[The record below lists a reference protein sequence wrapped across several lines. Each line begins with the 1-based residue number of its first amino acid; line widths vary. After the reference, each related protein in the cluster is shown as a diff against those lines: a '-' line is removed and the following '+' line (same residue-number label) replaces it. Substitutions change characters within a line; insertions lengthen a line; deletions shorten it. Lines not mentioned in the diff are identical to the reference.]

1 MLLTQ
6 LLQKHLA
13 RPLGAAIPACS
24 GPQLSATKDI
34 LRKTSAGTLQTASAL
49 ALEG

>member
-6 LLQKHLA
+6 LLQEHLA

-24 GPQLSATKDI
+24 GPVSAADDI
-34 LRKTSAGTLQTASAL
+34 IRKTSAGTLQTTSAL
-49 ALEG
+49 ALAS